1 MGENLSKVD
10 VRTLEKDFNSEYLY
24 KESKLN

>member
-10 VRTLEKDFNSEYLY
+10 VRTLEKDFSSEYLH
-24 KESKLN
+24 KDSKLS